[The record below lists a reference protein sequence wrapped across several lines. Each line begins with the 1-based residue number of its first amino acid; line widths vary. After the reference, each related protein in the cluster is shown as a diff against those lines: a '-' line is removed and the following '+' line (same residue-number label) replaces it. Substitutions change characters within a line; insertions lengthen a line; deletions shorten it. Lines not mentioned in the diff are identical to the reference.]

1 LVHRSL
7 LAQTICS
14 HRGPVARVQD
24 PREAWHPWPAQ
35 LAEASAHGLEA
46 RPVHPGSMQ
55 RARGT
60 LWRARACRPTPC
72 SSVPPLALP
81 APLSLARLASI
92 MATARRVC
100 FPANP
105 PRVCH
110 GAWEHSRPAVEP
122 DPEGWGMSKTP
133 HPLHSTARTTWTH
146 SGNSSQALSPAQ
158 ACAGTFR
165 GGHEQPTMVEGE
177 APVCTSTPPSASN
190 PLSRARLPGGL

>member
-1 LVHRSL
+1 MKPTLVLEMGMEGGGLSVTASRHRQGRWRFFYDSCNSMLDL
-7 LAQTICS
+7 LEENLSPA
-14 HRGPVARVQD
+14 D
-24 PREAWHPWPAQ
+24 PQ
-35 LAEASAHGLEA
+35 
-46 RPVHPGSMQ
+46 
-55 RARGT
+55 
-60 LWRARACRPTPC
+60 
-72 SSVPPLALP
+72 
-81 APLSLARLASI
+81 ARLFGETPGERSS
-92 MATARRVC
+92 T
-100 FPANP
+100 
-105 PRVCH
+105 
-110 GAWEHSRPAVEP
+110 AVEP